1 MADERIQTGGP
12 EAPPAGEAI
21 HLPGPTYLPVVTAAG
36 VTIAVVGVVLSWIL
50 VGLGLVITV
59 VAVSRWIRE
68 TRRDVGELPLQHR
81 H

>member
-1 MADERIQTGGP
+1 
-12 EAPPAGEAI
+12 
-21 HLPGPTYLPVVTAAG
+21 
-36 VTIAVVGVVLSWIL
+36 